1 MNLSMPLSPRAVL
14 QQVAQALPIACR
26 QDVIII
32 GSLAA
37 GYYFFADGGH
47 EAIRTK
53 DVDCMFS
60 PHAKVVAAAVS
71 VTEELLGLAW
81 TQRQGDAWS
90 APGHEACPTEELP
103 LVRLKPPG
111 GSDWFL
117 ELLGAPDAWQPNA
130 PPRQFHRMVTTA
142 GHFAVCS
149 FGFLALVE
157 HEPVMTELG
166 VRVARP
172 EMMALANLLHHP
184 AIGPERMSG
193 TSWKRSNK
201 DLGRVLALAYL
212 ALARDRRN
220 GTDEFD
226 GWAAQMWAALQSRF
240 TEHAPLLAQQAGQG
254 LHALLDSPADLAQAL
269 EIAHLG
275 LLASVSVDQRAFVAT
290 GRRLLADVIEPLE
303 ALAAPG

>member
-1 MNLSMPLSPRAVL
+1 VL
-14 QQVAQALPIACR
+14 QQVAKALPESSR

-37 GYYFFADGGH
+37 GYYFFADGGD

-60 PHAKVVAAAVS
+60 PYAKVVAAAIS

-81 TQRQGDAWS
+81 TQRQGDTWS
-90 APGHEACPTEELP
+90 APGDSACPTEELP
-103 LVRLKPPG
+103 LVRLQPPG
-111 GSDWFL
+111 GSNWFL
-117 ELLGAPDAWQPNA
+117 ELLGAPDAWQPGA
-130 PPRQFHRMVTTA
+130 PSRQFHRMETSA

-149 FGFLALVE
+149 FGFLAFVE

-184 AIGPERMSG
+184 VIGPEVMSG
-193 TSWKRSNK
+193 TAGWKRSNK

-212 ALARDRRN
+212 AMARDRRN
-220 GTDEFD
+220 NTDEFD

-240 TEHAPLLAQQAGQG
+240 PQHVPRLAMQAGHG
-254 LHALLDSPADLAQAL
+254 LRALLGSSADLAQAL
-269 EIAHLG
+269 EIANLG
-275 LLASVSVDQRAFVAT
+275 LLASVNVNLDGFVAT
-290 GRRLLADVIEPLE
+290 GKRLLAEVVEPLE
-303 ALAAPG
+303 ELASTGR